1 MLTGSIFYRSG
12 AERPCQLKRVNS
24 KATGKKGVTERERWE
39 NKHWSR
45 EGWLAFS
52 DVTDSPRSPESL
64 LFFALSFSQTFQTIR
79 QWQRLQRQATDS
91 SYCLQAAFRSPLRL
105 AMLAT
110 SRKKEKG
117 AHTSGCPATK
127 IRGEKKVIESGWM
140 DREMSFYIRRN
151 RKKKTGTEWI
161 NQNERKSTNTF
172 LKRFCRGNLQKPAGT
187 LV

>member
-52 DVTDSPRSPESL
+52 DVTDSPWSPESL

-127 IRGEKKVIESGWM
+127 IRGEKS
-140 DREMSFYIRRN
+140 DRVRLDGQGDVFLHQE
-151 RKKKTGTEWI
+151 KQKEKKTGTEWI

>member
-52 DVTDSPRSPESL
+52 DVTDSPQSPESL

-127 IRGEKKVIESGWM
+127 IRGEKVIESGWM

-151 RKKKTGTEWI
+151 RKKKKRG
-161 NQNERKSTNTF
+161 QNESIRMKGKALIHF
-172 LKRFCRGNLQKPAGT
+172 WRDFVGEIYKNL
-187 LV
+187 LEL